1 MYVEHIIFIFA
12 PKQHK
17 YFAMDLNQ
25 ELVTKFIMFSVVGAS
40 GVLVDFFVTWVFK
53 EKVKTHKYV
62 ANSLGFITATISNYL
77 LNRYWTFN
85 TDGASA
91 QFHEFSKFFFIA
103 LIGLIINNAILYL
116 LHEKIKWNFYYSKL
130 VAIGIVSIWNFSFN
144 YFYTFAST

>member
-1 MYVEHIIFIFA
+1 
-12 PKQHK
+12 
-17 YFAMDLNQ
+17 MDLNQ

-85 TDGASA
+85 TDGVSA

-116 LHEKIKWNFYYSKL
+116 LHEKTKWNFYFSKL